1 MATIRGNDGPNTL
14 NGTSGN
20 DTIYGYNGNDILDGK
35 GGRDT
40 LIGGSNDDTYIVDS
54 TTDTIRELSGGGND
68 TVQSS
73 VSYSLGLGSFLNN
86 LTLTGGSALNATGN
100 EYDNIITGNS
110 ANNILNGGDGI
121 DTLTGGKGNDTYIV
135 DSTTDTIKELS
146 GGGTDT
152 VKSSVSYTLAEG
164 SFLNNLTLTGSSA
177 INGTGNGYD
186 NIIRGNAGN
195 NTLRGEGGSD
205 TLYGGGGNDDIAGAD
220 IDGTTTIYGDAGDD
234 VLDVTFGSVYGGSGN
249 DVVSGEYGTVDGGD
263 GDDRV
268 SGNNAFLVGGLGRDT
283 ISGDFQ
289 YSIQYNSSSEG
300 GDTIN
305 GFDSGDGTSGGEGL
319 ILIDASGFG
328 GGLVAGALS
337 SDQFVLGSSAQ
348 DSNDRFIYNS
358 TGNVF
363 FDVDGS
369 GSSGQVQLATLTDN
383 IDLSASDFYIFG

>member
-1 MATIRGNDGPNTL
+1 MVVIRGNDGPNKL

-20 DTIYGYNGNDILDGK
+20 DTIYGYKGNDILDGK

-152 VKSSVSYTLAEG
+152 VQSSVSYTLGE
-164 SFLNNLTLTGSSA
+164 FLNNLTLTGSSS
-177 INGTGNGYD
+177 INGTGNEHD

-195 NTLRGEGGSD
+195 NILRGGTGND
-205 TLYGGGGNDDIAGAD
+205 TLYGGDGSDDIKGGNL
-220 IDGTTTIYGDAGDD
+220 DGITTIYGDSGND
-234 VLDVTFGSVYGGSGN
+234 VLDVTFGSVFGGSGN
-249 DVVSGEYGTVDGGD
+249 DEISGEYAIVDGGD
-263 GDDRV
+263 GDDQV
-268 SGNNAFLVGGLGRDT
+268 QGNDATLIGGLGRDT
-283 ISGDFQ
+283 IAGDFL
-289 YSIQYNSSSEG
+289 YSIRYNSPSEG
-300 GDTIN
+300 GDTIV
-305 GFDSGDGTSGGEGL
+305 GFDPGEGFGRGDGDIE
-319 ILIDASGFG
+319 ILASGFG
-328 GGLVAGALS
+328 GILQLGALPT
-337 SDQFVLGSSAQ
+337 DQFVSGVSSAQ
-348 DSNDRFIYNS
+348 DGNDYFIYDS
-358 TGNVF
+358 AGSLF

-369 GSSGQVQLATLTDN
+369 GTSGQIQLATLTGGVN
-383 IDLSASDFYIFG
+383 LSASDFLIV